1 MRNAENVLKID
12 PVSETN
18 DETIIS
24 SNAVKSTSKLENES
38 ERLLSSP
45 NKVDIERHWSINR
58 VKLFRRGSS
67 QILLTAHRLTT

>member
-12 PVSETN
+12 PVSETI

-38 ERLLSSP
+38 ERL
-45 NKVDIERHWSINR
+45 
-58 VKLFRRGSS
+58 
-67 QILLTAHRLTT
+67 